1 MSQFDEAM
9 ALADTL
15 STRISDRNR
24 AACRAKLP
32 GLAEAV
38 NICNDLLNEFRA
50 EPTLTIGEIAVA
62 GAIRDAMKVAHDAL
76 EKMAGEA

>member
-1 MSQFDEAM
+1 MSHFQEAM

-15 STRISDRNR
+15 STRISDSNR

-38 NICNDLLNEFRA
+38 TICNDLLNEFRA
-50 EPTLTIGEIAVA
+50 DPTLTNGEIAVA
-62 GAIRDAMKVAHDAL
+62 RAMRDTMKAAHDAL